1 LLSLEPELERLRADG
16 ALDEPTAARLI
27 AVERREAVSIYPELR
42 LLTWAGVMLISWG
55 VGLYISKHLDDIGP
69 LAIAAGIG
77 IASMACYGWSF
88 WKRSR
93 QAALAD
99 DYVLLLA
106 ALLAS
111 ADVGYIEYHYHLLGE
126 SWPRHFLFLAVL
138 HAATAYVFQSR
149 FVLSLSVAALAA
161 WLGIE
166 RRSVDAIFDAP
177 VETAGRAFVCAAIIT
192 VWRFADR
199 ALRPGTTFTSLFD
212 HSAANLAFWGA
223 LTLAAHKDTRPLG
236 CAIAITLAVAS
247 MIYGQQTRQGAFVI
261 YAWVYGVIAVDIAVC
276 SAVSEEAIIFLY
288 LIFSTIFAIVGLFV
302 THARMRKAA
311 A

>member
-16 ALDEPTAARLI
+16 ALDAEKATPLI
-27 AVERREAVSIYPELR
+27 AIERREVVSIYPELR

-77 IASMACYGWSF
+77 IASIACYGWAF
-88 WKRSR
+88 WKRGR
-93 QAALAD
+93 QAALVD

-111 ADVGYIEYHYHLLGE
+111 ADVGYIEYHYHLLGS

-138 HAATAYVFQSR
+138 HAATAYFFQSR
-149 FVLSLSVAALAA
+149 LVLSLSVTSLAA

-166 RRSVDAIFDAP
+166 RRGVDAIFEAP
-177 VETAGRAFVCAAIIT
+177 VETAGRAFICAAIVIA
-192 VWRFADR
+192 WRFVDR
-199 ALRPGTTFTSLFD
+199 ARRPGTTFSSLFD

-223 LTLAAHKDTRPLG
+223 LTLAAHKETRLSG
-236 CAIAITLAVAS
+236 CAFAIALAVVS
-247 MIYGQQTRQGAFVI
+247 MIYGQRTRQAAFVI
-261 YAWVYGVIAVDIAVC
+261 YAWVYGTIAVDIAVC
-276 SAVSEEAIIFLY
+276 TAIDEDALIFLY
-288 LIFSTIFAIVGLFV
+288 LIFSTIVAIVGLFV
-302 THARMRKAA
+302 THARMRSTAA
-311 A
+311 

>member
-1 LLSLEPELERLRADG
+1 MLSLEPELERLRADG
-16 ALDEPTAARLI
+16 AIDDETAAQLI
-27 AVERREAVSIYPELR
+27 AVERRAVVSIYPELR

-55 VGLYISKHLDDIGP
+55 VGLYITRHLDDIGP

-77 IASMACYGWSF
+77 IASIACYAWAF

-93 QAALAD
+93 QAALVD

-111 ADVGYIEYHYHLLGE
+111 ADVGYIEYHYHLLGS

-138 HAATAYVFQSR
+138 HAVTAYFFQSR

-177 VETAGRAFVCAAIIT
+177 VETAGRAFVCAAI
-192 VWRFADR
+192 VMAWRFLDR
-199 ALRPGTTFTSLFD
+199 AMRPGTTFSSLFD

-223 LTLAAHKDTRPLG
+223 LTLAVHKETRPIG
-236 CAIAITLAVAS
+236 CGITLALAVAS
-247 MIYGQQTRQGAFVI
+247 MLYGRRIREGTFII
-261 YAWVYGVIAVDIAVC
+261 YAWVYGTIAVDIVVC
-276 SAVSEEAIIFLY
+276 DAIHEDVLIALY
-288 LIFSTIFAIVGLFV
+288 LLVSTVAAIVGLFIS
-302 THARMRKAA
+302 HARMRRTA
-311 A
+311 